1 MNSSV
6 ITFPG
11 SNCDRDLAV
20 AFEKVTEKKVT
31 LIWHKEAII
40 PKNIDIIGIP
50 GGFSFGD
57 YLRSGAIAAKSPI
70 CNAVVNFAN
79 AGGYVL
85 GVCNGFQILTETK
98 ILPGTLMRNKGLK
111 YICKDTELLI
121 ENNNTAFT
129 HGYQKLQKVTLPI
142 AHHDGNY
149 FADDD
154 TLSFLYDN
162 NSVAFTYLHNPNGSI
177 NNIAGIMSKNKRVL
191 GMMPHPE
198 RLNDTQLGG
207 TDGALIFGALD
218 TIFN

>member
-1 MNSSV
+1 MNAA
-6 ITFPG
+6 IIIFPG

-20 AFEKVTEKKVT
+20 AFEKVTGKKVT
-31 LIWHKEAII
+31 LIWHKDAVI

-50 GGFSFGD
+50 GGFSYGD

-70 CNAVVNFAN
+70 CNAVINFAN
-79 AGGYVL
+79 AGGYIL
-85 GVCNGFQILTETK
+85 GICNGFQILTETK

-121 ENNNTAFT
+121 ENNNTSFT
-129 HGYQKLQKVTLPI
+129 HGYQKQQKVTLPI
-142 AHHDGNY
+142 AHHYGNY
-149 FADDD
+149 FADGD

-162 NSVAFTYLHNPNGSI
+162 NSVAFTYLNNPNGSI
-177 NNIAGIMSKNKRVL
+177 KNIAGIMSKNKRVL